1 MMHKTHTLAA
11 ALLLAVAS
19 ALPMAGMAAEPAAAA
34 VQQPQQAPG
43 FYRMQLGTFQVT
55 ALLDGTHLFPVD
67 QLLLGAR
74 PGEVDRLLAQQYLK
88 APVEGMI
95 NAFLIVQGDRVMLVD
110 TGAGDLYGAEGGG
123 LVAALRASGHGP
135 ADVDDIFITH
145 LHEDHAGGLLR
156 DGKAVFPN
164 ATVHVAKREFDFWT
178 NSRNQDQV
186 GPLQRPFFAA
196 AQSVL
201 APYRAAGRVQ
211 TFEPAGQD
219 LVPGLRALPA
229 PGHTPG
235 HSVYLLHDADQAM
248 LFWGDTVH
256 VAAVQFD
263 DPQVAIRYDW
273 QSTQAIAS
281 RDALYQQAVANGW
294 WIAAAHI
301 SFPGIGHIAE
311 GAPYQY
317 RWVPANYTLNR

>member
-1 MMHKTHTLAA
+1 MNAARLVGIAVLLAA
-11 ALLLAVAS
+11 GAPIFAQAEEAVA
-19 ALPMAGMAAEPAAAA
+19 PIT
-34 VQQPQQAPG
+34 QQAPG
-43 FYRMQLGTFQVT
+43 FYRMPLGTFQVT

-95 NAFLIVQGDRVMLVD
+95 NAFLIERGGRLMLVD
-110 TGAGDLYGAEGGG
+110 TGAGELYGPEGGG
-123 LVAALRASGHGP
+123 LVAALQASGHQP
-135 ADVDDIFITH
+135 ADVDDIFLTH
-145 LHEDHAGGLLR
+145 LHKDHAGGLLR

-178 NSRNQDQV
+178 NSRNQGQV

-196 AQSVL
+196 AQRVL

-211 TFEPAGQD
+211 TFEAAGQD
-219 LVPGLRALPA
+219 LVPGLRALAA

-263 DPQVAIRYDW
+263 APHVAIQFDW
-273 QSTQAIAS
+273 QREQAIAA